1 MRRLFAVLVFASLA
15 ACDTLSGP
23 LESTVGGTWTG
34 TSAGQSLTM
43 NLQQGGS
50 GVAGTGALTGS
61 FGARNVAISG
71 NFTPPDLTLTLS
83 SAGAPP
89 ITLEAVV
96 TNNALLG
103 SLTGGGF
110 TGDAIAMSRQ

>member
-1 MRRLFAVLVFASLA
+1 MRRLFAVLAFASLA

-23 LESTVGGTWTG
+23 LENSVEGTWAG

-43 NLQQGGS
+43 ALQQGGS
-50 GVAGTGALTGS
+50 SVAGTGTLSGS
-61 FGARNVAISG
+61 FGARTVSISG
-71 NFTPPDLTLTLS
+71 SFATPELTLTLS

-89 ITLEAVV
+89 ITLEAAV
-96 TNNALLG
+96 TGNSLLG

-110 TGDAIAMSRQ
+110 TGNAIAMARQ